1 MYPTP
6 LLWYLMLLL
15 CSLSQMFL
23 TILLWSL
30 GHMYLTPLLWSLCQ
44 AVSLSV
50 TTQDVLQL
58 QDPEWKPDFG
68 PAEFIP
74 SWGATAVGARKFL
87 IAYNINVLGTKEQ
100 AHHIALSIRE
110 QGPPKVR
117 QGSGLP
123 LLVVTVSFVYY
134 CY

>member
-1 MYPTP
+1 M
-6 LLWYLMLLL
+6 
-15 CSLSQMFL
+15 
-23 TILLWSL
+23 
-30 GHMYLTPLLWSLCQ
+30 
-44 AVSLSV
+44 
-50 TTQDVLQL
+50 LQL

-110 QGPPKVR
+110 QGPPKVC
-117 QGSGLP
+117 QSLGLP